1 MIWTWIWCIVM
12 ILALVVEVLTAG
24 TLVSIWFTIGGLFA
38 LILSTLNALVAVQV
52 IVFGVVSGTCILL
65 LRPIASKI
73 LRGDVQATNYDR
85 IINQH
90 AKLTKA
96 ISEDSFGEL
105 HHSGT
110 TWSAVSYDGKPI
122 AEGTY
127 VTVLAIDG
135 NKVVVK
141 SID

>member
-1 MIWTWIWCIVM
+1 MIWTWVWCIVM
-12 ILALVVEVLTAG
+12 ILALLVEVATAG

-38 LILSTLNALVAVQV
+38 LILSVLNAAVAVQV

-96 ISEDSFGEL
+96 IEEDACGEL
-105 HHSGT
+105 HHNGT
-110 TWSAVSYDGKPI
+110 TWNAVSYDGRPI